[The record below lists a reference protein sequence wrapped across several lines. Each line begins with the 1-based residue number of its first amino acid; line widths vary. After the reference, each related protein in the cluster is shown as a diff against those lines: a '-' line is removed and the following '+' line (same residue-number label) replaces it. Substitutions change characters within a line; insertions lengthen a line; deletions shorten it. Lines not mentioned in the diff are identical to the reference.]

1 MVQIDSL
8 LYTERVYLVV
18 YRDDFVCAVSPGV
31 SVTFCTSS
39 DGLPTRVGIN
49 IIVLSL
55 DDHCRASP

>member
-31 SVTFCTSS
+31 LVTFCTSS
-39 DGLPTRVGIN
+39 DRLTTRVGVN
-49 IIVLSL
+49 IIV
-55 DDHCRASP
+55 H